1 MMSET
6 PDQSK
11 PDSHDM
17 AEQENPAPEGA
28 ASPVEPAAAI
38 EPSGE
43 DDAPLHEDATMA
55 AAEGDPEPHAGEVA
69 EPAAAATTAA
79 AKADA
84 GAGEE
89 KKADEEGWLE
99 TIKTVVYALLIALVI
114 RTFLFQPFNIPSGSM
129 ENTLLIGDYLFV
141 EKYAYGY
148 SRYSFPWGLGPLGD
162 AWHGRM
168 FESPPKRG
176 DVVVFRLPSD
186 PSVDYIKRV
195 IGLPGDRIQMIDDR
209 LYINGKVVPQKRVS
223 DYIETI
229 DGYQHHVPRY
239 EEFLPNGRAHYILDR
254 DPDGPSDNTGV
265 YIVPPHHYF
274 MMGDNRDNSDD
285 SRAGV
290 GYVPA
295 ENLVGKAEFI
305 FFSTNGKAHFWEFW
319 EWPWAIRW
327 NRIFTV
333 ID

>member
-1 MMSET
+1 M
-6 PDQSK
+6 
-11 PDSHDM
+11 
-17 AEQENPAPEGA
+17 
-28 ASPVEPAAAI
+28 
-38 EPSGE
+38 
-43 DDAPLHEDATMA
+43 
-55 AAEGDPEPHAGEVA
+55 
-69 EPAAAATTAA
+69 
-79 AKADA
+79 
-84 GAGEE
+84 
-89 KKADEEGWLE
+89 
-99 TIKTVVYALLIALVI
+99 I

-162 AWHGRM
+162 AWQGRI
-168 FESPPKRG
+168 FGSAPKRG
-176 DVVVFRLPSD
+176 DVVVFKLPSD
-186 PSVDYIKRV
+186 PSIDYIKRV
-195 IGLPGDRIQMIDDR
+195 IGLPGDRIQMINDR
-209 LYINGKVVPQKRVS
+209 LYINDKIVPQKRVA
-223 DYIETI
+223 DYVETI

-239 EEFLPNGRAHYILDR
+239 EEDLPGGKKHDILDR
-254 DPDGPSDNTGV
+254 DPNGPADNTDV
-265 YIVPPHHYF
+265 YVVPAGHYF

-319 EWPWAIRW
+319 EWPWTIRW
-327 NRIFTV
+327 KRLFTV

>member
-1 MMSET
+1 MSET
-6 PDQSK
+6 PDESK
-11 PDSHDM
+11 HDIH
-17 AEQENPAPEGA
+17 
-28 ASPVEPAAAI
+28 SPVEEGIPARADTASPI
-38 EPSGE
+38 
-43 DDAPLHEDATMA
+43 
-55 AAEGDPEPHAGEVA
+55 
-69 EPAAAATTAA
+69 EPAAAASPPGVTDSRLQEETAMAAVEDKAKAHTAVPSKPGGPSSAAA

-84 GAGEE
+84 AAGEE
-89 KKADEEGWLE
+89 TQPEEEGWLE
-99 TIKTVVYALLIALVI
+99 IVKTVVYALLIALVI

-162 AWHGRM
+162 AWHGRAI
-168 FESPPKRG
+168 ESPPKRG

-186 PSVDYIKRV
+186 PSIDYIKRV
-195 IGLPGDRIQMIDDR
+195 IGLPGDRIQMIEDR
-209 LYINGKVVPQKRVS
+209 LYINGKVVPQKRVA
-223 DYIETI
+223 DYVETI

-254 DPDGPSDNTGV
+254 DPNGPSDNTGI
-265 YIVPPHHYF
+265 YIVPAGHYF

-319 EWPWAIRW
+319 EWPWTIRW